1 MASLSKLADKLK
13 QQKIEATKIRRKN
26 ERLLKEAKSLTRR
39 SSSGLHTL
47 ERKLEDTRE
56 KMGDINVEFNQILAR
71 KESIERLIKA
81 AHERLKVETDAKEQA
96 EIDMDNA
103 DSEDAKHL
111 AADRLAQANEKI
123 QELKFEIKQRE
134 AAAQKLID
142 VIEDQKKSKSRTSV
156 QIHKQAHAK
165 PTLVTLIKK
174 GRTST
179 GRLQKRL
186 ESSTRR
192 EDMITRNLEKVT
204 KKLEEMKAKH
214 LAKKRKEAA
223 IKAAKKRAAKK
234 RALALARKK
243 AAKKRAL
250 ALKRKAAL
258 KKRAALKRK
267 KAKPKKKP
275 AKKAKK
281 SKKKSRR

>member
-1 MASLSKLADKLK
+1 LASLSKLADKLK
-13 QQKIEATKIRRKN
+13 QLKIEATKIRRRN
-26 ERLLKEAKSLTRR
+26 EKLLKEAKSLNRR

-47 ERKLEDTRE
+47 ERKLEGTRE

-81 AHERLKVETDAKEQA
+81 ARERLKVETDAKEQA

-103 DSEDAKHL
+103 DSEDAKQL

-142 VIEDQKKSKSRTSV
+142 VIEEQKKSKSKTSV

-165 PTLVTLIKK
+165 PTLITLIKK
-174 GRTST
+174 SRINAA
-179 GRLQKRL
+179 RFQKRL
-186 ESSTRR
+186 ESSMRR
-192 EDMITRNLEKVT
+192 EAMIAKNLEKVT
-204 KKLEEMKAKH
+204 KKLEEIKAKQ

-223 IKAAKKRAAKK
+223 IKAAKRRAAKK

-250 ALKRKAAL
+250 ALK
-258 KKRAALKRK
+258 KKAALKRK
-267 KAKPKKKP
+267 KTKPKKKA

-281 SKKKSRR
+281 SRR

>member
-13 QQKIEATKIRRKN
+13 QLKIEATKIRRRN
-26 ERLLKEAKSLTRR
+26 EKLLKEAKSLNRR

-47 ERKLEDTRE
+47 ERKLEGTRE

-81 AHERLKVETDAKEQA
+81 ARERLKVETDAKEQA

-103 DSEDAKHL
+103 DSEDAKQL

-142 VIEDQKKSKSRTSV
+142 VIEEQKKSKSKTSV

-165 PTLVTLIKK
+165 PTLITLIKK
-174 GRTST
+174 SRINAA
-179 GRLQKRL
+179 RFQKRL
-186 ESSTRR
+186 ESSMRR
-192 EDMITRNLEKVT
+192 EAMIAKNLEKVT
-204 KKLEEMKAKH
+204 KKLEEIKAKQ

-223 IKAAKKRAAKK
+223 IKAAKRRAAKK

-250 ALKRKAAL
+250 ALK
-258 KKRAALKRK
+258 KKAALKRK
-267 KAKPKKKP
+267 KTKPKKKA

-281 SKKKSRR
+281 SRR

>member
-1 MASLSKLADKLK
+1 MDKLK

-26 ERLLKEAKSLTRR
+26 ERLLKEAKSLNRR

-103 DSEDAKHL
+103 DSEAAKQL

-123 QELKFEIKQRE
+123 QQLKFEIKQRE
-134 AAAQKLID
+134 SAAQKLID
-142 VIEDQKKSKSRTSV
+142 VIEEQKKSKSKTSV

-174 GRTST
+174 SRINTE
-179 GRLQKRL
+179 RLQKRL
-186 ESSTRR
+186 GSSMRK
-192 EDMITRNLEKVT
+192 EAMIAKNLERAT
-204 KKLEEMKAKH
+204 KKLEEIRAKQ
-214 LAKKRKEAA
+214 LAKKKKEAA

-234 RALALARKK
+234 RALALARRK

-258 KKRAALKRK
+258 KK
-267 KAKPKKKP
+267 KA

-281 SKKKSRR
+281 SKKKSGR